1 MGICMHNMYGNSH
14 YYMQPACLVDFPV
27 PIQSVGTIM
36 YANGSNTGYADV
48 TAACG
53 TDYYDAT
60 EVQLFCESIQQTTAQ
75 QKRSTLFQLFGW
87 HITSMHMC

>member
-1 MGICMHNMYGNSH
+1 
-14 YYMQPACLVDFPV
+14 
-27 PIQSVGTIM
+27 M

-87 HITSMHMC
+87 HITSMHMVLLLVITEMLMLTFQKLPLGDNSIDARAGMKGA